1 MNKKTQTTI
10 NILLS
15 FAFLLPAFAFASVEF
30 EQSPLFG
37 ESNFAPG
44 NSITRY
50 VNIENES
57 PDAHEIIV
65 KAFDYVNEDNLGDVI
80 DLQIKEGS
88 SVLYENT
95 FSDFFSDGKI
105 TLRELSSGET
115 VTLDFVATF
124 NPDSDNN
131 YQGKTFGFS
140 LEVGIEGEE
149 SVTDT
154 VAVGGSL
161 GGGGGSPGA
170 VSGNKHLVISNESLD
185 ESTLDSNNTVNI
197 SWQTNIPA
205 TSQVVYGL
213 VDDGPYTLDMDDPMF
228 GYPFA
233 TPTIDTSKIEN
244 HTVLLSG
251 LTPGVYA
258 YRVISRASPPTV
270 GFERYF
276 EIKGDK
282 IIAAANIV
290 NEEEPVFVAQD
301 LETNTSGSLSVFT
314 ADDNSS
320 INSTVSS
327 PQVSDNNNQVDDEL
341 TKNETDNQLLASIL
355 PVFGNVSVTII
366 ISGILTLIL
375 ILLIIYFVFYRKK
388 DN

>member
-1 MNKKTQTTI
+1 
-10 NILLS
+10 
-15 FAFLLPAFAFASVEF
+15 
-30 EQSPLFG
+30 
-37 ESNFAPG
+37 
-44 NSITRY
+44 
-50 VNIENES
+50 
-57 PDAHEIIV
+57 
-65 KAFDYVNEDNLGDVI
+65 
-80 DLQIKEGS
+80 
-88 SVLYENT
+88 
-95 FSDFFSDGKI
+95 
-105 TLRELSSGET
+105 
-115 VTLDFVATF
+115 
-124 NPDSDNN
+124 
-131 YQGKTFGFS
+131 
-140 LEVGIEGEE
+140 
-149 SVTDT
+149 
-154 VAVGGSL
+154 
-161 GGGGGSPGA
+161 
-170 VSGNKHLVISNESLD
+170 
-185 ESTLDSNNTVNI
+185 
-197 SWQTNIPA
+197 
-205 TSQVVYGL
+205 
-213 VDDGPYTLDMDDPMF
+213 MF